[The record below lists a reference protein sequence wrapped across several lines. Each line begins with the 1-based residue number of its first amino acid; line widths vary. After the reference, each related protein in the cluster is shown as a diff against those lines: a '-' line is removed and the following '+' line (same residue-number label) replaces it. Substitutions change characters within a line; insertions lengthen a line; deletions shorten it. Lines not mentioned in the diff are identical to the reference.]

1 MLWLVLL
8 FCGAALAQDVTNATV
23 VERCSPDM
31 CDLLKQF
38 GAMSE
43 KLSAV
48 ETKLQDNVTRLQAS
62 EAKLRKA
69 ESSISNLR
77 VKLRDSDTRLSNS
90 EIRLQA
96 SEAQVLELKN
106 KGKVKMIFS
115 AAAAAATTRGNTHV
129 GPFLVETT
137 LIYRTVITNIGNAYN
152 SATGV
157 FTAPVAGVY
166 YFTFFYTAEGARRV
180 HLMLYKNNLMVVTA
194 NDPVLSDNGDNGGN
208 AVYLPLARGDRVYV
222 RMGANSYVYGNGYL
236 TTFSGSL
243 ITQL

>member
-8 FCGAALAQDVTNATV
+8 FCGAALAQDVTNTTV

-48 ETKLQDNVTRLQAS
+48 ETKLQDSVTRLQAS

-106 KGKVKMIFS
+106 KGKVKVIFS
-115 AAAAAATTRGNTHV
+115 AAAAAATRGNTHV

-166 YFTFFYTAEGARRV
+166 YFTFFYAAEGAHRV

-194 NDPVLSDNGDNGGN
+194 NDPLSSDNGDNGGN